1 MIEIIGGQWA
11 ANETKTFMINGEY
24 LEILEAQYPCDV
36 MLMDKSGAQLS
47 IMRSSEA
54 SFFSRPKE
62 GFQAVQITSANAQSI
77 RIFIGSGDAGTRRI
91 SSTVAVI
98 DGGRARTIAN
108 AAFLSN
114 AQIAGFA
121 ANYGHVQLFNP
132 AASGK
137 RAIVEAIGLYS
148 VGACV
153 IDITDTAVQLAS
165 LNAAPQAKLL
175 GGVASAMENRSQANA
190 AFLGP
195 VNSMMTVGLQATQQL
210 FVKLAEPIIIP
221 PGRALLVRDTTA
233 NQQFGAIFEYFEE
246 TI

>member
-1 MIEIIGGQWA
+1 
-11 ANETKTFMINGEY
+11 MINGEY

-47 IMRSSEA
+47 IMKSSEA

-98 DGGRARTIAN
+98 DGGRARTVAN

-121 ANYGHVQLFNP
+121 GNYGHVELFNP

-137 RAIVEAIGLYS
+137 RAIVESVGLYS
-148 VGACV
+148 IGACV
-153 IDITDTAVQLAS
+153 VDIADTNLQLAS
-165 LNAAPQAKLL
+165 LNAYPQAKLL
-175 GGVASAMENRSQANA
+175 GGAASVMEYRSQANA
-190 AFLGP
+190 TLLGP
-195 VNSMMTVGLQATQQL
+195 VQSLMTVGLQASQQL

-221 PGRALLVRDTTA
+221 PGRGLIVRDTTQ
-233 NQQFGAIFEYFEE
+233 NQQFGAIFEFFEE